1 MQFADKTTLGQSAVL
16 GILYVSFSSQYLPYS
31 SEFSDDH
38 TAYARF
44 HMRTMPTLQ
53 GRWKHRKHRLYH
65 RNCTRAPNTS
75 WTAPVNYREGSGVCA
90 ASAQLLIDALR
101 SRCGES
107 SRRVLATPRVPR
119 SMWAV
124 SPKAHT
130 SAFACTLTRS
140 QLVYGGPLIVIG
152 SDCRGPTDH
161 VSLGAANMRRIVGH
175 RRAYTPRIS
184 TNVS

>member
-38 TAYARF
+38 TAYTRF
-44 HMRTMPTLQ
+44 HMHTVPTLQ

-75 WTAPVNYREGSGVCA
+75 WTAPVNYREGSGACA

-107 SRRVLATPRVPR
+107 
-119 SMWAV
+119 
-124 SPKAHT
+124 
-130 SAFACTLTRS
+130 
-140 QLVYGGPLIVIG
+140 
-152 SDCRGPTDH
+152 GPTDH
-161 VSLGAANMRRIVGH
+161 MFLGAANMRRIVGH

-184 TNVS
+184 TDVS